1 MANVAH
7 STLTGSNLHEN
18 KGVASASDNT
28 VATASSGST
37 VWQKLTH
44 NHLTTTGNPFG
55 AQLFHI
61 RDGGALSL
69 SAASWQTRPL
79 TTIVTNEISSASLTS
94 NQISL
99 PAGTYHIQSNIT
111 GRLIMAYSTS
121 NYIQARLRNITTSAD
136 LLYSNVINHTGSLS
150 FNAGAGVSVNTNL
163 TASVPVA
170 GRFTLAGTST
180 LEIQTYHSTGTQD
193 SAEVVSGIP
202 IINTQLY
209 IWKIA

>member
-28 VATASSGST
+28 VATASGGAT

-55 AQLFHI
+55 GQLLHVK
-61 RDGGALSL
+61 D
-69 SAASWQTRPL
+69 SAALNLPTINSWVQRPL
-79 TTIVTNEISSASLTS
+79 TSAVTNEISSASLSS

-99 PAGTYHIQSNIT
+99 PAGTYFVQASLSGRWNYSLNAAATPMIVL
-111 GRLIMAYSTS
+111 GRLYNTTTAASILDSNPFGLEISGPSVIFFTPSFLLNIM
-121 NYIQARLRNITTSAD
+121 
-136 LLYSNVINHTGSLS
+136 
-150 FNAGAGVSVNTNL
+150 
-163 TASVPVA
+163 

-180 LEIQTYHSTGTQD
+180 LEFQHNSTLTVGSSTISGGT
-193 SAEVVSGIP
+193 IT
-202 IINTQLY
+202 NTQAC
-209 IWKIA
+209 IWKVG